1 MKIAAVDGKQFSADA
16 MKDAIQAGKAAAAP
30 IQLIVA
36 NGAAVETYAVDYHG
50 GLRYPHLVRDENRPD
65 FLSEILHPQT
75 P

>member
-1 MKIAAVDGKQFSADA
+1 MKITAVNGKQFSVDA
-16 MKDAIQAGKAAAAP
+16 IKDAIEGAKTTTAP

-36 NGAAVETYAVDYHG
+36 NGPAVQTYAVDYHG

-65 FLSEILHPQT
+65 FLSEILRSQT